1 MIFHFDLLLLNKS
14 LSIAKNTFII
24 KVLDNFLFH
33 YVIFYLIYARKYRGG
48 TRMEV
53 IKIAPRGYCY
63 GVVDAMVIAQNAVKD
78 PNLPRPIYIL
88 GMIVHNS
95 HVTNAFKEQGVYTLD
110 GKNRSELLDDIEE
123 GTVIF
128 TAHGVSPEVKKK
140 AEDKGLMVL
149 DATCPDV
156 TRTHDLIREKVKE
169 NYEIV
174 YIGKKGHP
182 EPEGAIG
189 VAPDHVHLIQ
199 TEADVS
205 ELDLSS
211 FDKILVT
218 NQTTMSQWDVYDV
231 MQKVKEKYPQTEME
245 QEICMA
251 TQVRQEAV
259 AEQAKDADL
268 TLVVGDPRSN
278 NSNRLAQVSIE
289 LAGTQAYRI
298 ADVSE
303 IQLEWLEGVKKV
315 AITAG
320 ASTPTPIT
328 KEVIKFIEQFDPNNS
343 DTWDKDSKVDK
354 NKILPK
360 VKAKAK

>member
-1 MIFHFDLLLLNKS
+1 
-14 LSIAKNTFII
+14 
-24 KVLDNFLFH
+24 
-33 YVIFYLIYARKYRGG
+33 
-48 TRMEV
+48 MEV

-88 GMIVHNS
+88 GMIVHNA
-95 HVTNAFKEQGVYTLD
+95 HVTEAFENEGVITLD
-110 GKNRSELLDDIEE
+110 GKNRAELLEEITE

-128 TAHGVSPEVKKK
+128 TAHGVSPEVKNR
-140 AEDKGLMVL
+140 AREKGLTVL

-169 NYEIV
+169 QYDIV

-189 VAPDHVHLIQ
+189 VAPDHVHLVQ
-199 TEADVS
+199 TEADA
-205 ELDLSS
+205 ENLSLTN
-211 FDKILVT
+211 DKIIVT

-231 MQKVKEKYPQTEME
+231 MQKVKEKYPQTEMI

-259 AEQAKDADL
+259 AEQAKEADL

-278 NSNRLAQVSIE
+278 NSNRLAQVSMEI
-289 LAGTQAYRI
+289 AGTTAYRI

-303 IQLEWLEGVKKV
+303 IELDWLKGVNTV
-315 AITAG
+315 AVTAG

-328 KEVIKFIEQFDPNNS
+328 KEVIKFIENFDGDNNN
-343 DTWDKDSKVDK
+343 TWDKQSKIEK
-354 NKILPK
+354 HKILPK
-360 VKAKAK
+360 VKVKK